1 MDEAYHELLEKGLKP
16 VSEPRNRPGGIRE
29 FMLRDPDGSLASLFQ
44 KKVSEQGERRTSLC
58 FAGHVSFVRNVASLC
73 PGNRANETSLRPLFP
88 QDVVY
93 SSRVGELILDP
104 QPQRKETM
112 PKPSQY
118 ALVWSHAS
126 QHYELHTQGQL
137 IQCFR
142 EGEEATFSRWLD
154 AHTSFA
160 FVGQNGRLSVLKE
173 ARPRGSGYWYAYQ
186 KQGRQTRKRYLG
198 RSNQVTFARLELVAH
213 ILTNRPEPFSFAP
226 EPGTPSSEAQG
237 MLLSSKLSPPRLP
250 HALVERTRS
259 RLSRLLLAVARQR
272 CSRHG

>member
-1 MDEAYHELLEKGLKP
+1 MMEHGIQVWYIPLVLGNSSSIP
-16 VSEPRNRPGGIRE
+16 NR
-29 FMLRDPDGSLASLFQ
+29 
-44 KKVSEQGERRTSLC
+44 
-58 FAGHVSFVRNVASLC
+58 
-73 PGNRANETSLRPLFP
+73 
-88 QDVVY
+88 
-93 SSRVGELILDP
+93 
-104 QPQRKETM
+104 RKETM

-142 EGEEATFSRWLD
+142 PGEEATFSRWLD
-154 AHTSFA
+154 MHTSFA

-198 RSNQVTFARLELVAH
+198 RSNQVTFARLEQEAH
-213 ILTNRPEPFSFAP
+213 ILTNRPELSSFAP

-250 HALVERTRS
+250 HALVERTR
-259 RLSRLLLAVARQR
+259 LLADLAAIYGS
-272 CSRHG
+272 SRAWNR